1 MIEWTTGA
9 LSGRVSCPDPESL
22 GRVEVAVLAAEDQRC
37 HAPQRCALASPP
49 ELPVAIVLAH
59 KTFGRA
65 ERSWSSGQTLAA
77 TSSIALGQ
85 LTRLDALVPPM
96 FRLVISN
103 VPGPPAL
110 EVPGRGQARIALPD
124 LPAHAGRGTQH
135 PVVSVDGVMNF
146 GFVDTLPHLQR
157 LSTHLDSAM
166 NELLQITIRHAT
178 RRPGVVPIRRRHSPR
193 SR

>member
-9 LSGRVSCPDPESL
+9 LSGRVSCPDPGSL

-96 FRLVISN
+96 FSLVISN
-103 VPGPPAL
+103 VPGPTHSKYLAGAKLGSLYPISLLMRGGAL
-110 EVPGRGQARIALPD
+110 NIPSSP
-124 LPAHAGRGTQH
+124 
-135 PVVSVDGVMNF
+135 
-146 GFVDTLPHLQR
+146 
-157 LSTHLDSAM
+157 STA
-166 NELLQITIRHAT
+166 
-178 RRPGVVPIRRRHSPR
+178 
-193 SR
+193 